1 MKRKLTDRWLYTRNL
16 SPEFRPHLEFKP
28 RCPLALPVTTS
39 AFNPPELNVDL
50 SRLFST
56 SLAQSAQT
64 LRNSRLSGS
73 HPIAALDHLPL
84 PTTGARVM
92 VLTTPLLSLQHVVDV
107 ASRRLR
113 PPLRIYPTY
122 KNCTPRLSTHK
133 PQPILSAIDVIA
145 LEWAV
150 LAGKYDDGDKKC
162 VLEYQFIAAAVV
174 LMMALRYFLCA
185 CLSFSSLP
193 ILIVLFPFRL
203 IVWCL
208 NIMNIPHI
216 TRSQSHPRTAAHT
229 PLSTPVE
236 ASSLLSPAILIIFP
250 IIPALAPDIPRY
262 HTFPELLSTSQ
273 PRFSVQC
280 ISATPPFPT
289 SPNPTKDDSRPP
301 PTTLAPASS
310 ALLPVVLV
318 VLLMRH
324 EERLFYLVVSARIYE
339 RWLVRMC
346 GL

>member
-174 LMMALRYFLCA
+174 LMMALRYFLVVSQHHEHPPHHQIA
-185 CLSFSSLP
+185 IAPKDGSPHSL
-193 ILIVLFPFRL
+193 I
-203 IVWCL
+203 
-208 NIMNIPHI
+208 H
-216 TRSQSHPRTAAHT
+216 
-229 PLSTPVE
+229 
-236 ASSLLSPAILIIFP
+236 AS
-250 IIPALAPDIPRY
+250 ALAPDIPRY

-318 VLLMRH
+318 DVRLVRKKGSMSIQDSRNEQGAFERVERTLVLRNL
-324 EERLFYLVVSARIYE
+324 LVV
-339 RWLVRMC
+339 
-346 GL
+346 